1 VEETPIKSTQRI
13 STVLRE
19 PFGKRG
25 VVNNRFTLGRLGYQC
40 IFFSFSCYK
49 NSGRT
54 ITIRRVDRMIETIVN
69 NVADMNT
76 WEASIAVIKGFAG
89 ILAVKIALSMRKNK
103 TQKEMK

>member
-1 VEETPIKSTQRI
+1 VEE
-13 STVLRE
+13 
-19 PFGKRG
+19 
-25 VVNNRFTLGRLGYQC
+25 
-40 IFFSFSCYK
+40 
-49 NSGRT
+49 T

-69 NVADMNT
+69 NVVDMNT